1 MKNRRVWTGRLLI
14 AAGLL
19 FIMLAVL
26 MTAYRLYRS
35 YQSEQ
40 FMKRLLP
47 DLEEAMPENAG
58 TASERMDALGSRLD
72 LPVLEIDGT
81 DCVGILSIP
90 VLDGS
95 WAVGSVDENTADL
108 PCVRSDEQIEDGMA
122 SHKLDG
128 GDKMKDAFLVI
139 QGMDY
144 QNQFAMLNQLTEEDE
159 VRFKD
164 VAGNEYVYKV
174 VFAGSMEE
182 LNAAGLGDGGAQKP
196 GDGGTESGDGSEK
209 SGDGDVKPG
218 NGGAQSGNGSA
229 QSETTGAEDTILSR
243 IAAEH
248 AGTGKPTLDLE
259 LLVYTSSAHPLII
272 GCTEVE

>member
-35 YQSEQ
+35 YQSEL

-47 DLEEAMPENAG
+47 DLEEAIPENAG
-58 TASERMDALGSRLD
+58 TASERMDVLGSRME

-90 VLDGS
+90 VLDGR
-95 WAVGSVDENTADL
+95 WAVGSADENTADL
-108 PCVRSDEQIEDGMA
+108 PCVRSDEQIEDGLA
-122 SHKLDG
+122 SHKLNG
-128 GDKMKDAFLVI
+128 GDKMKDAFLII

-164 VAGNEYVYKV
+164 VTGNEYVYKV
-174 VFAGSMEE
+174 VFAGSLEE
-182 LNAAGLGDGGAQKP
+182 LNVSGPGQGSTQKP
-196 GDGGTESGDGSEK
+196 GDSGANPGDGSEK
-209 SGDGDVKPG
+209 SGDGGVKPED
-218 NGGAQSGNGSA
+218 GGAQS
-229 QSETTGAEDTILSR
+229 EMTGAEDTILSR
-243 IAAEH
+243 IAAAH
-248 AGTGKPTLDLE
+248 AGTGKSMFDLE
-259 LLVYTSSAHPLII
+259 LLVYTSSTHPLII
-272 GCTEVE
+272 GCTAVE